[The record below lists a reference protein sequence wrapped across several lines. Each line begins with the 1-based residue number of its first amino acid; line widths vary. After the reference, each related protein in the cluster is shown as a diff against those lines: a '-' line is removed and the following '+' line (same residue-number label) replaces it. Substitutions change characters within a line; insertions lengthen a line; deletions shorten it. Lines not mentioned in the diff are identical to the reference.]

1 MTSASATSET
11 PLLEREREL
20 AVFDDLLSGDR
31 AGPGLV
37 LIEGP
42 AGIGKS
48 RLVEE
53 LIRRAADR
61 GMRALVGRGAHL
73 ERDFP
78 FGVVRQLFET
88 ALTDPAE
95 RERLL
100 AGAAASASQVFEAAA
115 PSGPGDGSFAALHG
129 LYWLAENIAEESP
142 LLIVVDDLH
151 WCDAPTL
158 RYLAYV
164 ARRLAGSGIVLV
176 L

>member
-1 MTSASATSET
+1 MTSGSATSET

-48 RLVEE
+48 RLVGE
-53 LIRRAADR
+53 LIARAGSR
-61 GMRALVGRGAHL
+61 GMRLLVGRGGHL

-78 FGVVRQLFET
+78 FGVVRQLFEP
-88 ALTDPAE
+88 ALADPAE

-100 AGAAASASQVFEAAA
+100 AGAAAPATPVFEAAM
-115 PSGPGDGSFAALHG
+115 PSGPGDA
-129 LYWLAENIAEESP
+129 
-142 LLIVVDDLH
+142 
-151 WCDAPTL
+151 
-158 RYLAYV
+158 
-164 ARRLAGSGIVLV
+164 
-176 L
+176 